1 MKVYLEFSYKIT
13 IMTGVALL
21 VLLCYYAGFIC
32 IFASDEDQ
40 VNAIFFIF
48 SMFSENKADRIKKKG
63 LKVGDTE

>member
-1 MKVYLEFSYKIT
+1 
-13 IMTGVALL
+13 MTGVALL

>member
-21 VLLCYYAGFIC
+21 ALLCYYAGFIC

-40 VNAIFFIF
+40 VNAIFYFLLF
-48 SMFSENKADRIKKKG
+48 GESEADRI
-63 LKVGDTE
+63 